1 MDAKVTLSFNAT
13 IIEKAKQYAQEQGI
27 SLSRLTEILLRKL
40 TTGKYKSLEDFPVA
54 DWVNMISE
62 GEAQY
67 FTKSKSNKEIK
78 AEYYKSKKKK

>member
-13 IIEKAKQYAQEQGI
+13 IVEKAKQYAQEQGI

-40 TTGKYKSLEDFPVA
+40 TSGQYKSFEDFPVA
-54 DWVNMISE
+54 NWVNMISE

-78 AEYYKSKKKK
+78 SEYFKSKKKK